1 MVYKVS
7 CTPFF
12 IYLRHIK
19 ESMSERLHTME
30 EEVRE
35 YLERQRFLLVV
46 KLSLFVSIAFI
57 VLAISFSGENM
68 LSFATM
74 VSGVVITSTGF
85 IYTYLTKK
93 HTFTFVLYSL
103 AAVCV
108 SGFSLLNMHTAT
120 HYGEFLWM
128 TAGIMLG
135 FLGLGKKYGLLMTLL
150 AIIFTLLFIHL
161 ELNYHLTQVPQRNA
175 FQKFAV
181 STEITVA
188 FGVIGYII
196 SVFVKFHNY
205 SQKRLLIANQQLETI
220 NQKIVAQDEEKTI
233 LVKEIHHR
241 VKNNLQIIS
250 SLLRLQS
257 GEIEN
262 EELKAHFDEATNR
275 IAVMATIHQRLY
287 DGNELS
293 KIQLTNYIQ
302 NLATDIHRV
311 FSSGK
316 EITFDIHSDIPSIG
330 LKSIVPFGLII
341 NELISNSLK
350 YAFIEREVGVVSI
363 HISYLPS
370 KTGIKLCY
378 EDNGIWQGDSTN
390 VNGFGLELID
400 MLTEQL
406 DGEKQFEVMENM
418 SRYTFIFPELSK

>member
-1 MVYKVS
+1 M
-7 CTPFF
+7 PD
-12 IYLRHIK
+12 
-19 ESMSERLHTME
+19 RLHSME
-30 EEVRE
+30 QEVKD

-57 VLAISFSGENM
+57 ILAISFSGENM
-68 LSFATM
+68 LSFITM
-74 VSGVVITSTGF
+74 VSGVVITSAGF
-85 IYTYLTKK
+85 IYTFITKK

-108 SGFSLLNMHTAT
+108 SGFSLLNMHSAT

-135 FLGLGKKYGLLMTLL
+135 FLGLGNKYGIVMTIL
-150 AIIFTLLFIHL
+150 AILFALLFIHF
-161 ELNYHLTQVPQRNA
+161 ELNYHITQVPQRDT

-181 STEITVA
+181 STELSVA
-188 FGVIGYII
+188 LGVIAYII
-196 SVFVKFHNY
+196 SVFVKFHSF
-205 SQKRLLIANQQLETI
+205 SQNRLLMANQQLETI

-262 EELKAHFDEATNR
+262 KELKAHFEEATNR

-293 KIQLTNYIQ
+293 KIQLTTYIQ

-316 EITFDIHSDIPSIG
+316 EIQFDIHSEIPSIG

-350 YAFIEREVGVVSI
+350 YAFVNSQSGKVSI
-363 HISYLPS
+363 AITSLPNRE
-370 KTGIKLCY
+370 GIQLQY
-378 EDNGIWQGDSTN
+378 EDNGIWQGNATN
-390 VNGFGLELID
+390 ANGFGLELID

-406 DGEKQFEVMENM
+406 DGTKSFTVSENK
-418 SRYTFIFPELSK
+418 SCYTFKFPLLLK

>member
-1 MVYKVS
+1 M
-7 CTPFF
+7 CHF
-12 IYLRHIK
+12 IYICRSLRIG
-19 ESMSERLHTME
+19 MSERLNTME
-30 EEVRE
+30 QEVKD
-35 YLERQRFLLVV
+35 YLEQQRFILVV

-57 VLAISFSGENM
+57 VLAISFSGENL
-68 LSFATM
+68 LSFAVM
-74 VSGVVITSTGF
+74 VSGVIITTAGF
-85 IYTYLTKK
+85 VYTYLTKK

-135 FLGLGKKYGLLMTLL
+135 FLGLGKKYGILMTVL

-161 ELNYHLTQVPQRNA
+161 ELNYHITQVPQRDA

-196 SVFVKFHNY
+196 SVFVRFHNF
-205 SQKRLLIANQQLETI
+205 SQNRLLIANQQLETI

-257 GEIEN
+257 GEIDN
-262 EELKAHFDEATNR
+262 EELRAHFDEATNR
-275 IAVMATIHQRLY
+275 ISVMATIHQRLY

-293 KIQLTNYIQ
+293 KIQLVNYVQ

-316 EITFDIHSDIPSIG
+316 EIQFDIHSEIPSIG

-350 YAFIEREVGVVSI
+350 YAFVDSIKGTVSI
-363 HISYLPS
+363 RISKLPS
-370 KTGIKLCY
+370 NEGIQLYY
-378 EDNGIWQGDSTN
+378 EDNGIWQGDPTN

-406 DGEKQFEVMENM
+406 DGTKHFEVSENK
-418 SRYTFIFPELSK
+418 SCYTFEFPQLNK

>member
-1 MVYKVS
+1 
-7 CTPFF
+7 
-12 IYLRHIK
+12 
-19 ESMSERLHTME
+19 MSERLNTME
-30 EEVRE
+30 QEVKD
-35 YLERQRFLLVV
+35 YLEQQRFILVV

-57 VLAISFSGENM
+57 VLAISFSGENL
-68 LSFATM
+68 LSFAVM
-74 VSGVVITSTGF
+74 VSGVIITTAGF
-85 IYTYLTKK
+85 VYTYLTKK

-135 FLGLGKKYGLLMTLL
+135 FLGLGKKYGILMTVL

-161 ELNYHLTQVPQRNA
+161 ELNYHITQVPQRDA

-196 SVFVKFHNY
+196 SVFVRFHNF
-205 SQKRLLIANQQLETI
+205 SQNRLLIANQQLETI

-257 GEIEN
+257 GEIDN
-262 EELKAHFDEATNR
+262 EELRAHFDEATNR
-275 IAVMATIHQRLY
+275 ISVMATIHQRLY

-293 KIQLTNYIQ
+293 KIQLVNYVQ

-316 EITFDIHSDIPSIG
+316 EIQFDIHSEIPSIG

-350 YAFIEREVGVVSI
+350 YAFVDSIKGTVSI
-363 HISYLPS
+363 RISKIS
-370 KTGIKLCY
+370 SNEGI
-378 EDNGIWQGDSTN
+378 
-390 VNGFGLELID
+390 
-400 MLTEQL
+400 
-406 DGEKQFEVMENM
+406 
-418 SRYTFIFPELSK
+418 

>member
-1 MVYKVS
+1 
-7 CTPFF
+7 
-12 IYLRHIK
+12 
-19 ESMSERLHTME
+19 
-30 EEVRE
+30 
-35 YLERQRFLLVV
+35 
-46 KLSLFVSIAFI
+46 
-57 VLAISFSGENM
+57 M
-68 LSFATM
+68 LSFLTM
-74 VSGVVITSTGF
+74 VSGVVITSAGF
-85 IYTYLTKK
+85 IYTYFTKK
-93 HTFTFVLYSL
+93 STFTFVLYSL
-103 AAVCV
+103 ASVCV
-108 SGFSLLNMHTAT
+108 SGFSLLNMHSAT

-135 FLGLGKKYGLLMTLL
+135 FLGLGKKYGILMTLL
-150 AIIFTLLFIHL
+150 AIVFTLLFIHF
-161 ELNYHLTQVPQRNA
+161 ELNHHITQVPQRNT

-181 STEITVA
+181 STEITIG

-196 SVFVKFHNY
+196 SVFVKFHNF
-205 SQKRLLIANQQLETI
+205 SQNRLIEANQQLEAI

-262 EELKAHFDEATNR
+262 EELKAHFEEATNR
-275 IAVMATIHQRLY
+275 ISVMATIHQRLY

-293 KIQLTNYIQ
+293 KIQLTTYIE

-316 EITFDIHSDIPSIG
+316 EIHFEIQSDIPSIG

-350 YAFIEREVGVVSI
+350 YAFAERESGTVSI
-363 HISYLPS
+363 RIAYLPS
-370 KTGIKLCY
+370 KNGIQLQY
-378 EDNGIWQGDSTN
+378 EDNGIWQGDPAN
-390 VNGFGLELID
+390 VNGFGIELID

-406 DGEKQFEVMENM
+406 DGSKQFEVQENK
-418 SRYTFIFPELSK
+418 SSYIFQFPLLTK